1 MRIRG
6 RVAFLSTLVAFAIFT
21 NCADAQSKEYFYVN
35 MSYRADIFM
44 QAKVMSVWLT
54 DIGLQKVV
62 WRSGTMVVGEQFVTT
77 FGA

>member
-1 MRIRG
+1 MRR
-6 RVAFLSTLVAFAIFT
+6 RVAFLSALVTFTIFT
-21 NCADAQSKEYFYVN
+21 NCADAQSKENFYVN
-35 MSYRADIFM
+35 MSYCADISM
-44 QAKVMSVWLT
+44 QTKVMSVWLT